1 MPHQNIH
8 FDSKGNPSWFGLLHQ
23 GFNAKVNG
31 AHYSKHLITKALVC
45 NNDFFLAEDTT
56 HHGPFV
62 CSCFLFYYVTFFH
75 LGNSILVR
83 SGIS

>member
-45 NNDFFLAEDTT
+45 NNDFF
-56 HHGPFV
+56 G
-62 CSCFLFYYVTFFH
+62 
-75 LGNSILVR
+75 
-83 SGIS
+83 